1 MTIGRCDARSSTKM
15 HIQRLHIHI
24 NIERLEEEEKIYE
37 YIRCTAQNLLPMKPF
52 FFFCKFIFNSLFLF
66 SKSIEMRAKSVQ
78 NNNNK
83 RVFIANSNQYF
94 RYCRSSLSLSPF
106 ASQINQL
113 NIMSKGKTQK
123 YRKHALA
130 SKSRS
135 ERFLNW
141 RMKKLAWLKMKTRR
155 SESWID

>member
-1 MTIGRCDARSSTKM
+1 M
-15 HIQRLHIHI
+15 
-24 NIERLEEEEKIYE
+24 
-37 YIRCTAQNLLPMKPF
+37 RCTFIDQNAHSTVAYPYKYWEVGRRRKNIRIYQMHSAKPVADETI